1 MSLSA
6 NLKLL
11 KDKQDEL
18 AKIYQEIYVNIKE
31 IVKNDIQPSLEQ
43 NYKEDIE
50 QIKLYKGAVQAKGYL
65 AKLCVTMKKS
75 AAGGIYYYSR
85 NVPENGILV
94 VEIMYGKDDYAK
106 SNEIYNQITQI
117 YNKQK

>member
-50 QIKLYKGAVQAKGYL
+50 QIKLYKGEVQAKGYL

-85 NVPENGILV
+85 DVPENGILV
-94 VEIMYGKDDYAK
+94 VEIMYSKDDFAK